1 MRKVRPGKIKDIA
14 QNYIDKFLT
23 LQINTQMANL

>member
-1 MRKVRPGKIKDIA
+1 MWKVRPSEIKGIA
-14 QNYIDKFLT
+14 QSYIDKFLA